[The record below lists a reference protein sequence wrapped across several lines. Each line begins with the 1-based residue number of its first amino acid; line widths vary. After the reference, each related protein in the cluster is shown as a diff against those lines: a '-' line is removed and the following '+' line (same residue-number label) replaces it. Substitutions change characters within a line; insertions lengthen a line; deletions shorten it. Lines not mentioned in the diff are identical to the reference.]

1 MFSKEN
7 VPEFR
12 LIFFFEKYN
21 NLLHYLFQTKTDMID
36 LFGFHCTKYNVTSIF
51 IKEKPQEV
59 TDDVELVF
67 YVQSDKYIHIWLT
80 YVVNM
85 GYNVGHRIF
94 PFFFC

>member
-7 VPEFR
+7 GPEFR

-59 TDDVELVF
+59 IDDVELVF
-67 YVQSDKYIHIWLT
+67 YTFNYDVMFNPINPYI
-80 YVVNM
+80 Y
-85 GYNVGHRIF
+85 G
-94 PFFFC
+94 